1 MRILLIGGTRFV
13 GKHIVTAALAAGH
26 DVSIFHRGRTGPDL
40 FPECEHLLG
49 DRDGDLTALTS
60 GTWDATI
67 DTCAYVPRQVDQ
79 LAGAL
84 DGRGGHRTFISS
96 ISAYA
101 SPTGPGITED
111 AALIELD
118 DPTVETITGE
128 TYGGLKVLCERA
140 VVERHGAG
148 ALIVRPTYV
157 IGPDDYSWRFPRW
170 VTRLAAGGDVLMPGP
185 RSDPAQYIDGRD
197 MAAWIVTMV
206 ERGAGGT
213 FHAAGPSAEFTW
225 GDELD
230 AIAAAVAPPGT
241 RTEWV
246 DETFLLEQDV
256 DGGDLP
262 LWSGGDEGRWVM
274 AVDPSAAFAAGLR
287 MRSLAET
294 IADTLAWARTQQQP
308 TSPGL
313 SAEREHA
320 LLTAW
325 RSRAAAAN

>member
-49 DRDGDLTALTS
+49 DRDTDLTPLAS
-60 GTWDATI
+60 GAWDATI
-67 DTCAYVPRQVDQ
+67 DTCAYVPRQVHR
-79 LAGAL
+79 LADAL
-84 DGRGGHRTFISS
+84 DGRGGHMTLISS

-101 SPTGPGITED
+101 SPAGPGITED
-111 AALIELD
+111 AELIELN
-118 DPTVETITGE
+118 DPAVETITGE

-140 VVERHGAG
+140 LIERHGGA

-157 IGPDDYSWRFPRW
+157 IGPDDYSWRFPSW
-170 VTRLAAGGDVLMPGP
+170 VTRLAAGGEVLMPGP
-185 RSDPAQYIDGRD
+185 RSDPAQYIDARD

-213 FHAAGPSAEFTW
+213 FHAAGPSADFTW
-225 GDELD
+225 GEELD
-230 AIAAAVAPPGT
+230 EIESAVAPPGT
-241 RTEWV
+241 TAEWV
-246 DETFLLEQDV
+246 DETFLLEQGL

-287 MRSLAET
+287 MRPLAET

-308 TSPGL
+308 SSPGL
-313 SAEREHA
+313 AAEREQA
-320 LLTAW
+320 LLDAW
-325 RSRAAAAN
+325 RSRGTAAN